1 MAFDI
6 SGKGQCE
13 SILRFRYSRTPDVSC
28 PADSLAAAETAA
40 AHRKAVIPLTDRQ
53 SYILQHIPDQ
63 RAHIHLILNVI

>member
-1 MAFDI
+1 MAFDVP
-6 SGKGQCE
+6 GKCQCE

-40 AHRKAVIPLTDRQ
+40 VHRKAVIPLTDRQ
-53 SYILQHIPDQ
+53 SHILQHIPDQ